1 MNQKEN
7 MLIITLCLIVLSGV
21 ANSLLFNVA
30 LFEMMN
36 GLGVTA
42 SKISWVVISYTLVI
56 ACGSITY
63 SKLASYF
70 QIKSLLI
77 FGISLFVTGSLIGY
91 TTNDFIV
98 VVLARIIQAAG
109 GSSFIA
115 LSMILTNQYLTFPK
129 RNLALTL
136 IGACLSLGSGIGF
149 LLGGFFTHFWG
160 WHSLFLLM
168 SMAIFTLLG
177 IILFMPSGYA
187 NHKKLTLPF
196 DFLGFLYLL
205 TFVVTFILGVKL
217 NGDLLIITV
226 ISVFFMG
233 IHGKRQDVGIF
244 MDLSVFRFYAFN
256 RFLLLSFINS
266 AAMVGIIFLFP
277 LLAGQQFHVS
287 ALKTGFILAGI
298 SIFSFLLSFV
308 IRPAITRIQGNGRL
322 VVAVVLQFI
331 GFLLLAIFG
340 VNQFA
345 VASVGVALISI
356 SFTILT
362 IVINIDIP
370 HTIKKEKSAM
380 GLGIYNLI
388 NFLGMSFGPSIASRI
403 LNVTSSFSLS
413 FGFFVSLLLVALL
426 LSCVS
431 FIPVSSR
438 KIKQSRQL

>member
-1 MNQKEN
+1 
-7 MLIITLCLIVLSGV
+7 
-21 ANSLLFNVA
+21 
-30 LFEMMN
+30 
-36 GLGVTA
+36 
-42 SKISWVVISYTLVI
+42 
-56 ACGSITY
+56 
-63 SKLASYF
+63 
-70 QIKSLLI
+70 
-77 FGISLFVTGSLIGY
+77 
-91 TTNDFIV
+91 
-98 VVLARIIQAAG
+98 
-109 GSSFIA
+109 
-115 LSMILTNQYLTFPK
+115 
-129 RNLALTL
+129 
-136 IGACLSLGSGIGF
+136 

-177 IILFMPSGYA
+177 IIWFVPSGYA
-187 NHKKLTLPF
+187 NQKKLTQPF

-205 TFVVTFILGVKL
+205 IFVVTFILGVKL
-217 NGDLLIITV
+217 NGYLLIITV

-345 VASVGVALISI
+345 VASVGVALINI

-431 FIPVSSR
+431 SIPVSSR

>member
-1 MNQKEN
+1 
-7 MLIITLCLIVLSGV
+7 
-21 ANSLLFNVA
+21 
-30 LFEMMN
+30 
-36 GLGVTA
+36 
-42 SKISWVVISYTLVI
+42 
-56 ACGSITY
+56 
-63 SKLASYF
+63 
-70 QIKSLLI
+70 
-77 FGISLFVTGSLIGY
+77 
-91 TTNDFIV
+91 
-98 VVLARIIQAAG
+98 
-109 GSSFIA
+109 
-115 LSMILTNQYLTFPK
+115 
-129 RNLALTL
+129 
-136 IGACLSLGSGIGF
+136 
-149 LLGGFFTHFWG
+149 
-160 WHSLFLLM
+160 
-168 SMAIFTLLG
+168 
-177 IILFMPSGYA
+177 
-187 NHKKLTLPF
+187 
-196 DFLGFLYLL
+196 
-205 TFVVTFILGVKL
+205 
-217 NGDLLIITV
+217 
-226 ISVFFMG
+226 
-233 IHGKRQDVGIF
+233 

-345 VASVGVALISI
+345 VASVGVALINI

-370 HTIKKEKSAM
+370 HTIQKEKSAM

-431 FIPVSSR
+431 SIPVSSR